1 MLRSLYSGVS
11 GIRNHQMRMD
21 VIGNNIAN
29 INTIGYKGGRIIFSE
44 ALNQTLANASPGLGE
59 GYINPMQVGLGMK
72 TTAIENQFA
81 QGSLENT
88 GVITDMAL
96 EGEGFFV
103 LNGSSGRL
111 FTRAGQFYFNS
122 EGKLVTHRGLAV
134 QGWTVDPDDTQP
146 SYGPGNLSDIV
157 IEPNMISEASGTA
170 NVYLSGNLN
179 AGLET
184 TTEVWEMGSA
194 LSEASANA
202 TAATLLNNLDQVS
215 TPLITGD
222 TIEISGTDADG
233 SAVSATYTYAAGD
246 TVQNLLDS
254 ISAAFSGAT
263 ATISDGKVVLTDTA
277 AGDSSTT
284 ISLSNGAANT
294 GSISWPNFV
303 NPTPGVT
310 AKSRT
315 SAVIYDTLGAAHNMV
330 IEFSKSTTDGLWTW
344 EITTTGDETI
354 SSGSTGTARFD
365 DSGNLTSFMLD
376 DGASDLTID
385 PGNGAEVMHVTL
397 HAEDGDGFVGLSQM
411 DSLSTLNIRDQD
423 GRATGELL
431 GLTIGRDGM
440 ISGTFSNGQ
449 IENLAKLAV
458 AQFPTNTGLNDLGDS
473 LYQASIASG
482 DENII
487 NLQEGSATTIIS
499 GALEMSNVDL
509 SQEFTDMI
517 VTQKGFEAS
526 SRVISTANQLL
537 DELMRLKR

>member
-1 MLRSLYSGVS
+1 MLRSLYAGVS

-44 ALNQTLANASPGLGE
+44 SLNQTLSNASPGLGE

-103 LNGSSGRL
+103 LNGSTGRL

-122 EGKLVTHRGLAV
+122 DGKLVTHRGLGV
-134 QGWTVDPDDTQP
+134 QGWMVNSENTQAGF
-146 SYGPGNLSDIV
+146 GPGNLSDIV
-157 IEPNMISEASGTA
+157 IEPNMISEANGTS

-179 AGLET
+179 SGLET
-184 TTEVWEMGSA
+184 TTEVWEMGSS
-194 LSEASANA
+194 LTASSADA

-215 TPLITGD
+215 TPLIAGD
-222 TIEISGTDADG
+222 TIEISGSDSDG
-233 SAVSATYTYAAGD
+233 TAVTATYTFADGD
-246 TVQNLLDS
+246 TVQDLLDS
-254 ISAAFSGAT
+254 ISAAFSGST
-263 ATISDGKVVLTDTA
+263 ATISEGKIVLTDTT

-315 SAVIYDTLGAAHNMV
+315 SAVVYDTLGAAHNMV

-344 EITTTGDETI
+344 QITTSGDETV
-354 SSGSTGTARFD
+354 SAGDTGTARFD
-365 DSGNLTSFMLD
+365 ASGNLTSFMLD
-376 DGASDLTID
+376 NGASALTID
-385 PGNGAEVMHVTL
+385 PGNGAETMQITL

-411 DSLSTLNIRDQD
+411 DSLSTLNVREQD
-423 GRATGELL
+423 GRATGELI

-449 IENLAKLAV
+449 IENLAKMAV
-458 AQFPTNTGLNDLGDS
+458 AQFPTNTGLNDLGDG
-473 LYQASIASG
+473 LYQTSIASG
-482 DENII
+482 DENILS
-487 NLQEGSATTIIS
+487 LQDGAATTIIS